1 MRALARV
8 SPVNSAGAGSY
19 LVGSLGLGSASDQ
32 MRPQVRRDRRADV
45 KRYAERHSVPNLL
58 LRELQIGY
66 PIFGHLLR

>member
-1 MRALARV
+1 
-8 SPVNSAGAGSY
+8 
-19 LVGSLGLGSASDQ
+19 